1 MKRIFSAII
10 AIALAMFVSATA
22 QDAMLINSIDES
34 SAVQEAA
41 GSETNATMDVQAAS
55 KSYNRWML
63 GARAVW
69 MPENH
74 AGAGVEAIFGRQFSK
89 IVFLGVGFGADVH
102 ITQRGAEY
110 FVDSLDPDDEWDGG
124 PVFSIPIFADLQVNF
139 GKYEAPFFAELR
151 LGGTFQ
157 SRSAVSVMGGLGV
170 GKRFKLPNNDHLNVK
185 LTADMMLGIIYM
197 NIPLALSVNY
207 EF

>member
-1 MKRIFSAII
+1 M
-10 AIALAMFVSATA
+10 
-22 QDAMLINSIDES
+22 
-34 SAVQEAA
+34 
-41 GSETNATMDVQAAS
+41 
-55 KSYNRWML
+55 
-63 GARAVW
+63 
-69 MPENH
+69 
-74 AGAGVEAIFGRQFSK
+74 
-89 IVFLGVGFGADVH
+89 
-102 ITQRGAEY
+102 
-110 FVDSLDPDDEWDGG
+110 
-124 PVFSIPIFADLQVNF
+124 NF